1 MRSPEATTYWPLE
14 SSRKHRL
21 DARLCEGH
29 VTAVS
34 VQCRSRSLFGGT
46 EIPMRVRPGP
56 RAPSLGFGCPGGAL
70 SSIRVDI
77 PVRCTRCGAVGTSS
91 NLIGGD
97 GSGSITLTDVTLV
110 GGCPVCG
117 GDMKPPDG
125 TYEFEKGMLTA
136 LRTVEP
142 ARLRQV
148 RDVLRQ
154 ATEEQITPDL
164 AAEQVAAVAPELSA
178 LLARLPHDKS
188 SLVWVQTLLA
198 ALTVVLAWMALHQ
211 NAFTET
217 DHELLQRDIRTAIE
231 QVHQPNSSVSPG
243 GTVVPLPAPKAVP
256 PPRTKQRKKR

>member
-1 MRSPEATTYWPLE
+1 M
-14 SSRKHRL
+14 
-21 DARLCEGH
+21 
-29 VTAVS
+29 
-34 VQCRSRSLFGGT
+34 
-46 EIPMRVRPGP
+46 
-56 RAPSLGFGCPGGAL
+56 
-70 SSIRVDI
+70 DI

-117 GDMKPPDG
+117 DDMKPPDG

-154 ATEEQITPDL
+154 ATEAQITPDL

-231 QVHQPNSSVSPG
+231 QVHQPNSPVSPG
-243 GTVVPLPAPKAVP
+243 GTVVRLPAPKAAP
-256 PPRTKQRKKR
+256 PPRTKQRKKRQGKTYGASKRKKRR